1 MGKCLSS
8 NIPKS
13 IIQAM
18 SIIFDEVTLAE
29 RLCKRQK
36 FNNKGE
42 LILTPDG
49 GQRLP
54 ISELRT
60 LVLDT
65 MTCKCYWPSIFLM
78 LLTAVIM

>member
-36 FNNKGE
+36 NNKGE
-42 LILTPDG
+42 AILTPDG
-49 GQRLP
+49 GKRLA